1 MQLCYSVG
9 GGAWGC
15 CNYSLRELMLQ
26 KLMKAVNIHR
36 NSWKTS
42 DARLFDRVFDRVY

>member
-9 GGAWGC
+9 GGAWGY
-15 CNYSLRELMLQ
+15 CNYSLRELTLQ
-26 KLMKAVNIHR
+26 KIMKAVYIQR

-42 DARLFDRVFDRVY
+42 DAKFFDRVY